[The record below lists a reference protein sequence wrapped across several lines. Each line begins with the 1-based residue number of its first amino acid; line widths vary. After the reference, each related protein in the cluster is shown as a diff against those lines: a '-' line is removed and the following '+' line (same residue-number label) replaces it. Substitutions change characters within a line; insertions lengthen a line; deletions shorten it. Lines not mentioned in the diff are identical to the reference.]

1 MRKFAYVMVCVVVS
15 LMFFLPSNTA
25 YAYTYEDT
33 IEVEGAGHRKYEWEW
48 SWDINYGETWC
59 PIGTF
64 VIGFETDWINEYY
77 SWSRSE
83 WPPEGGVVYTKAGVK
98 NKGQSWT
105 DASWKGFNVWSKS
118 EIRAKK
124 DTAYFRV
131 KIGTNNPDGYEWH
144 GFLFLTAPNYYSN
157 YK

>member
-1 MRKFAYVMVCVVVS
+1 MKKVVCVVASVFAA
-15 LMFFLPSNTA
+15 LMLSILVNEA

-33 IEVEGAGHRKYEWEW
+33 IETQGAGTRKYEWEW

-77 SWSRSE
+77 SWSRAE
-83 WPPEGGVVYTKAGVK
+83 WPGNPVYTKAGVK
-98 NKGQSWT
+98 NAGQSWT
-105 DASWKGFNVWSKS
+105 YASWKGNWSWSKE

-131 KIGTNNPDGYEWH
+131 MVGTNYGEGYEWH
-144 GFLFLTAPNYYSN
+144 NFLFLTNLDRYSN